1 MSICI
6 FSHTS
11 QPFFLFSVIRPQNLI
26 SPSDRWLVLLA
37 CRCHPGRGFAQEGDY
52 DQVGQPEEEQGDERP
67 VVEEGEH
74 EREDGDAEEG
84 GGQEGGQHR
93 EQDGGGGLDQGQA
106 GRQVGEQRVEVE
118 IVPGEGLRMT
128 S

>member
-1 MSICI
+1 M
-6 FSHTS
+6 
-11 QPFFLFSVIRPQNLI
+11 R
-26 SPSDRWLVLLA
+26 R
-37 CRCHPGRGFAQEGDY
+37 FAQEGDY

-106 GRQVGEQRVEVE
+106 GGQVGEQRIEVE
-118 IVPGEGLRMT
+118 IVPGERLRMASWHSLLT
-128 S
+128 WHTLP

>member
-1 MSICI
+1 M
-6 FSHTS
+6 
-11 QPFFLFSVIRPQNLI
+11 IRPQNLI
-26 SPSDRWLVLLA
+26 SPSDRWLVLLT

-52 DQVGQPEEEQGDERP
+52 DQVDQPEEEQGDERP

-118 IVPGEGLRMT
+118 IVPGERLRMT